1 MGEVS
6 IEEMLE
12 ETRGVAVI
20 VFELG
25 PGDGDCRAIFG
36 DQGYL
41 ISV

>member
-12 ETRGVAVI
+12 ETRGVAVV

-25 PGDGDCRAIFG
+25 PGDGDG
-36 DQGYL
+36 DAEANQVRL
-41 ISV
+41 L